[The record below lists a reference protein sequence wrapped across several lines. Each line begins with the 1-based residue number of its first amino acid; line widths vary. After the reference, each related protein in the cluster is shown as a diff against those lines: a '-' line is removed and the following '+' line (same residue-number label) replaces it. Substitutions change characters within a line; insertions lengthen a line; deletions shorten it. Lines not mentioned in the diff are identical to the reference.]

1 MNDLASSVPAVRV
14 GGVVKRFGATV
25 ALDGA
30 GLEVP
35 AGMVFGLLGP
45 NGAGK
50 TTLVRILAT
59 LLAPDAGRV
68 EVFGHDVAGEPAAVR
83 ELIGL
88 TGQFAAVDELLTGRE
103 NLEMFGRLFELS
115 GEDGR
120 RRAGELLER
129 FDLAQAADR
138 PARTYSGG
146 MRRRLDIASSLL
158 TRPRVLFLDE
168 PTTGLDPRSRNEI
181 WAIVRELQR
190 EGTTLLLTTQY
201 LEEADQLAGRIAVID
216 RGKVIAEGTGNE
228 LKDRVGGQILEVE
241 LSSAGQR
248 DRARALLAGVGCGE
262 PQPDE
267 RPGRLTLPAPRD
279 GLELVEEA
287 AAGLRRAQI
296 GVSDIGLR
304 RPTLDDVF
312 LQLTGAPPSE
322 DGGRSRQAAG
332 ERITARASGEQVRA
346 PRRPVLRLKRPSP
359 RAVRSA
365 ATDTAVVT
373 GRNLRHFIRQ
383 PDLLVFSTIQPV
395 LFVLLFVY
403 VFGGAV
409 GRSLPHGVA
418 YVDFLLPGVFVQSV
432 TFGASQTAVGLSEDL
447 ERGVVDRFRS
457 MPMARSAVLAGRTV
471 ADLVRN
477 IVVIFL
483 MIAVGYLVGF
493 RFTGGVAG
501 AAGCIAVVAAFGF
514 ALSWIFAVVA
524 LTVRGAE
531 AAQTAGFVVIFPLV
545 FASSVFV
552 PVSTMPDWLQAFAKI
567 SPVTVTADA
576 AARSPSSAPPRRWEQ
591 QRHGSAA
598 CWPYS
603 SPCPYGATGRSAKPH
618 APAEHLHP
626 CHPRAARF
634 RPAGDRNGARPREP
648 AAAYG
653 APNPWAGAAAP
664 GSAGLAGRL
673 ARFGD
678 DLVEHRRA
686 GELLPAGLGDDAPK
700 LICAVRGTEVRL
712 RLPVRDVHPPVLS
725 VGGDGAVQPQGDE
738 PRLGCEVP
746 GGLGPQFVECF
757 VPAGTNGKAVH
768 QRYRPGEDVIGCR
781 CHAVLCGDVVRRH
794 GYPSCF
800 RCTSVQ

>member
-1 MNDLASSVPAVRV
+1 MTADNEQVTSTDASAHAAAQLRRGANRTSRVEPGTGSVTGVNGRGSSVPAVRV
-14 GGVVKRFGATV
+14 EGVVKRFGATV

-59 LLAPDAGRV
+59 LLAPDGGRAA
-68 EVFGHDVAGEPAAVR
+68 VFGHDVVGEPAAVR

-103 NLEMFGRLFELS
+103 NLEMFGRLFKLS
-115 GEDGR
+115 GEQAH

-129 FDLAQAADR
+129 FGLAQAADR

-158 TRPRVLFLDE
+158 TRPQVLFLDE

-181 WAIVRELQR
+181 WATVRELRR

-201 LEEADQLAGRIAVID
+201 LEEADQLADRIAVID
-216 RGKVIAEGTGNE
+216 RGTVIAEGTGNE

-241 LSSAGQR
+241 LASAGQR
-248 DRARALLAGVGCGE
+248 DRAQSVLAGVGCGE
-262 PQPDE
+262 PEPDE
-267 RPGRLTLPAPRD
+267 RPDRLTLPAPRH
-279 GLELVEEA
+279 GLQLVEEA

-322 DGGRSRQAAG
+322 DGGGPSPRTRRRPPPQQPAPHG
-332 ERITARASGEQVRA
+332 PA
-346 PRRPVLRLKRPSP
+346 PRRPVLRLPSP
-359 RAVRSA
+359 QAVGA
-365 ATDTAVVT
+365 AVTDTAVVT

-383 PDLLVFSTIQPV
+383 PDLLVFSTIQPIM
-395 LFVLLFVY
+395 FVLLFVY
-403 VFGGAV
+403 VFGGAIS
-409 GRSLPHGVA
+409 RSLPRGAA
-418 YVDFLLPGVFVQSV
+418 YVDYLLPGIFVQSV
-432 TFGASQTAVGLSEDL
+432 TFRASQTAVGLAEDL

-477 IVVIFL
+477 ILIIGL

-493 RFTGGVAG
+493 RFHGGVAG
-501 AAGCIAVVAAFGF
+501 AAGCITVVVAFGL
-514 ALSWIFAVVA
+514 ALSWIFAFVA

-552 PVSTMPDWLQAFAKI
+552 PVSTLPDWLQAFAKI

-576 AARSPSSAPPRRWEQ
+576 ARSFALYGTP
-591 QRHGSAA
+591 GS
-598 CWPYS
+598 
-603 SPCPYGATGRSAKPH
+603 
-618 APAEHLHP
+618 L
-626 CHPRAARF
+626 
-634 RPAGDRNGARPREP
+634 
-648 AAAYG
+648 
-653 APNPWAGAAAP
+653 GAAAAWI
-664 GSAGLAGRL
+664 GGLL
-673 ARFGD
+673 TVF
-678 DLVEHRRA
+678 V
-686 GELLPAGLGDDAPK
+686 P
-700 LICAVRGTEVRL
+700 
-712 RLPVRDVHPPVLS
+712 LS
-725 VGGDGAVQPQGDE
+725 VW
-738 PRLGCEVP
+738 
-746 GGLGPQFVECF
+746 
-757 VPAGTNGKAVH
+757 
-768 QRYRPGEDVIGCR
+768 RYRR
-781 CHAVLCGDVVRRH
+781 M
-794 GYPSCF
+794 S
-800 RCTSVQ
+800 

>member
-1 MNDLASSVPAVRV
+1 MTADNEQVTSTDAPAHASAQLRRGVNSTSRVEPGTSPETGLNGGGSSVPAVRV
-14 GGVVKRFGATV
+14 EGVVKRFGATV

-59 LLAPDAGRV
+59 LLTPDAGRA

-103 NLEMFGRLFELS
+103 NLEMFGRLFKLS
-115 GEDGR
+115 REDAR

-158 TRPRVLFLDE
+158 TRPQVLFLDE

-181 WAIVRELQR
+181 WAIVRELRR
-190 EGTTLLLTTQY
+190 EGTTILLTTQY
-201 LEEADQLAGRIAVID
+201 LEEADQLADRIAVID

-241 LSSAGQR
+241 LASAGQR
-248 DRARALLAGVGCGE
+248 DRAQALLAGVGCGE

-267 RPGRLTLPAPRD
+267 RPDRLTLPAPRD
-279 GLELVEEA
+279 GLQLVEEA
-287 AAGLRRAQI
+287 AAELRRAQI

-322 DGGRSRQAAG
+322 DGGGPSPRTRRRPRPQPP
-332 ERITARASGEQVRA
+332 EPDVPA
-346 PRRPVLRLKRPSP
+346 PRRPVLRLRLPSP
-359 RAVRSA
+359 QAVRSA
-365 ATDTAVVT
+365 ITDTAVVT

-403 VFGGAV
+403 VFGGAI
-409 GRSLPHGVA
+409 GRSLPHGVT

-432 TFGASQTAVGLSEDL
+432 TFGASQTAVGLKEDL
-447 ERGVVDRFRS
+447 TRGVVDRFRS
-457 MPMARSAVLAGRTV
+457 MPVARSAVLAGRTV

-477 IVVIFL
+477 ILIIGL

-493 RFTGGVAG
+493 RFLGGVAG
-501 AAGCIAVVAAFGF
+501 AVGCIAVVAAFGL
-514 ALSWIFAVVA
+514 ALSWIFAFVA

-531 AAQTAGFVVIFPLV
+531 TAQTAGFVVIFPLV

-552 PVSTMPDWLQAFAKI
+552 PVSTFPDWLQAFAKI
-567 SPVTVTADA
+567 NPVTVTADA
-576 AARSPSSAPPRRWEQ
+576 ARSLAL
-591 QRHGSAA
+591 
-598 CWPYS
+598 
-603 SPCPYGATGRSAKPH
+603 YGT
-618 APAEHLHP
+618 PASL
-626 CHPRAARF
+626 
-634 RPAGDRNGARPREP
+634 
-648 AAAYG
+648 AAA
-653 APNPWAGAAAP
+653 AAWI
-664 GSAGLAGRL
+664 GGLL
-673 ARFGD
+673 AVFI
-678 DLVEHRRA
+678 
-686 GELLPAGLGDDAPK
+686 P
-700 LICAVRGTEVRL
+700 
-712 RLPVRDVHPPVLS
+712 LS
-725 VGGDGAVQPQGDE
+725 VW
-738 PRLGCEVP
+738 
-746 GGLGPQFVECF
+746 
-757 VPAGTNGKAVH
+757 
-768 QRYRPGEDVIGCR
+768 RYRRI
-781 CHAVLCGDVVRRH
+781 
-794 GYPSCF
+794 S
-800 RCTSVQ
+800 

>member
-1 MNDLASSVPAVRV
+1 MTADNESRVEPETGPVTGVNGRGSSVPAVRV
-14 GGVVKRFGATV
+14 EGVVKRFGATV

-59 LLAPDAGRV
+59 LLAPDAGRA
-68 EVFGHDVAGEPAAVR
+68 EVLGHDVVGEPAAVR

-103 NLEMFGRLFELS
+103 NLEMFGRLFNLS
-115 GEDGR
+115 REDAG

-158 TRPRVLFLDE
+158 TRPQVLFLDE

-201 LEEADQLAGRIAVID
+201 LEEADQLADRIAVID

-248 DRARALLAGVGCGE
+248 DQAQALLAGVGCGE

-267 RPGRLTLPAPRD
+267 RPDRLTLPAPRD
-279 GLELVEEA
+279 GLQLVEEA
-287 AAGLRRAQI
+287 AAVLRRAQI
-296 GVSDIGLR
+296 AVTDIGLR

-312 LQLTGAPPSE
+312 LQLTGIPPSE
-322 DGGRSRQAAG
+322 DGGGPSPRTRRRSRLQQPAPDV
-332 ERITARASGEQVRA
+332 SA
-346 PRRPVLRLKRPSP
+346 PRRPVLRLRLPSP
-359 RAVRSA
+359 RAVRWTV
-365 ATDTAVVT
+365 TDTTVVT

-403 VFGGAV
+403 VFGGAI

-432 TFGASQTAVGLSEDL
+432 TFGASQTAVGLKEDL
-447 ERGVVDRFRS
+447 TRGVVDRFRS

-493 RFTGGVAG
+493 RFLGGIAG
-501 AAGCIAVVAAFGF
+501 AVGCIAVVAAFGF

-531 AAQTAGFVVIFPLV
+531 TAQTAGFVVIFPLV

-552 PVSTMPDWLQAFAKI
+552 PVSTFPDWLQAFATI
-567 SPVTVTADA
+567 NPVTVTADA
-576 AARSPSSAPPRRWEQ
+576 ARSLALFGTTAS
-591 QRHGSAA
+591 
-598 CWPYS
+598 
-603 SPCPYGATGRSAKPH
+603 
-618 APAEHLHP
+618 L
-626 CHPRAARF
+626 
-634 RPAGDRNGARPREP
+634 
-648 AAAYG
+648 
-653 APNPWAGAAAP
+653 GAAAAWT
-664 GSAGLAGRL
+664 GGLL
-673 ARFGD
+673 AVFI
-678 DLVEHRRA
+678 
-686 GELLPAGLGDDAPK
+686 P
-700 LICAVRGTEVRL
+700 
-712 RLPVRDVHPPVLS
+712 LS
-725 VGGDGAVQPQGDE
+725 VW
-738 PRLGCEVP
+738 
-746 GGLGPQFVECF
+746 
-757 VPAGTNGKAVH
+757 
-768 QRYRPGEDVIGCR
+768 RYRQI
-781 CHAVLCGDVVRRH
+781 
-794 GYPSCF
+794 S
-800 RCTSVQ
+800 